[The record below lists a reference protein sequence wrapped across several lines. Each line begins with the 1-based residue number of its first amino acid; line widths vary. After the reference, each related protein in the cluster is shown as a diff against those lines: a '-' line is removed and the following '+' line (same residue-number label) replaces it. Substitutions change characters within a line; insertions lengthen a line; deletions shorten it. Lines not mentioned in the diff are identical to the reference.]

1 VEKIIRIVKKGNE
14 DNELNFWLSLSYE
27 QRIHELERIR
37 FEVNQRLYGTQ
48 SGFQR
53 VYRVVKRS

>member
-1 VEKIIRIVKKGNE
+1 MEKIIRIIKKGNE
-14 DNELNFWLSLSYE
+14 ENDINYWLSVSYVN
-27 QRIHELERIR
+27 RLRELEKLR
-37 FEVNQRLYGTQ
+37 FEVNQRIYGTQ